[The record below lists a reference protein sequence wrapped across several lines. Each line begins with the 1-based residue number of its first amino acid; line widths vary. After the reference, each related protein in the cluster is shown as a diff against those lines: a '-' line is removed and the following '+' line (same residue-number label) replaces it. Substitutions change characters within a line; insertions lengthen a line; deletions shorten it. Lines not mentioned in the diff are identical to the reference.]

1 MLLSGTA
8 VNRFTMVNSVN
19 YLILIAKNIL
29 SFIAGNEVMFV
40 LFCGCIITLACVIVR
55 KVKKTSKV

>member
-1 MLLSGTA
+1 MLLSGSA

-29 SFIAGNEVMFV
+29 SFIASNELLFT
-40 LFCGCIITLACVIVR
+40 LFCGCIVTVACVIVR